1 MKRYYVDVSGL
12 DVNKKQEVYQL
23 LDDYSYFTEIVQ
35 NNNNLEAIIV
45 NWSSPNDFEGSPIFP
60 KGCPCTLLTLLDIFC
75 TCYL

>member
-35 NNNNLEAIIV
+35 NNNNLEDQFTIIA
-45 NWSSPNDFEGSPIFP
+45 SR
-60 KGCPCTLLTLLDIFC
+60 LLL
-75 TCYL
+75 